1 MRLFIK
7 LRPGEDISGL
17 LRESLLKQAIGG
29 NDRSVTL
36 ILWNYAIFP
45 LNRFELNKI
54 KQVNGPLGHA
64 HCKEKEQ

>member
-54 KQVNGPLGHA
+54 KQVNGPHGLGH
-64 HCKEKEQ
+64 CKQKEQ